1 VMAAHA
7 MSATTIIAVDM
18 NDERLAFAE
27 GVGATHSLNPATGD
41 VTAAIMEITGYGVDY
56 ALDTTGLTPVIKG
69 AVLSLAPRGACGV
82 LGASAPGSEII
93 LDEVHFMSGGRRLIG
108 IVEGESDPDSFIPQ
122 LIDLYQ
128 QGKFP
133 FDKMVRFYPFDQI
146 NEAIADSESGVT
158 IKPVVRM

>member
-1 VMAAHA
+1 M
-7 MSATTIIAVDM
+7 
-18 NDERLAFAE
+18 L
-27 GVGATHSLNPATGD
+27 LN
-41 VTAAIMEITGYGVDY
+41 
-56 ALDTTGLTPVIKG
+56 LLK
-69 AVLSLAPRGACGV
+69 R
-82 LGASAPGSEII
+82 
-93 LDEVHFMSGGRRLIG
+93 RRLIG

>member
-1 VMAAHA
+1 
-7 MSATTIIAVDM
+7 
-18 NDERLAFAE
+18 
-27 GVGATHSLNPATGD
+27 
-41 VTAAIMEITGYGVDY
+41 
-56 ALDTTGLTPVIKG
+56 
-69 AVLSLAPRGACGV
+69 
-82 LGASAPGSEII
+82 
-93 LDEVHFMSGGRRLIG
+93 MSGGRRLIG